1 RFPDAL
7 SKTIPLWCATLN
19 RARMHLLPP
28 ASDNSSVSVEEW
40 DRQGQLFT
48 SPQAVGP
55 SEHAQIAAKIEA
67 WAKDLA
73 TSSYDLT
80 ALKALD
86 RPLRPFF
93 VSPAST
99 LTYSPASAFT
109 SCYPII
115 CASASKLAEE
125 ADGMERTRGFT
136 YVQGSGDDHE
146 AWSKGLTP
154 RVFWEHAD
162 EILSAS
168 REDIDAVIARIL
180 NESSLPAS
188 LAATSL
194 SPTAFTQIRAT
205 KIHLRFA
212 ADPSIDI
219 PAGLSH
225 ITITVSKTAA
235 VSVEMPT
242 PKDLVARPGKA
253 GYATFFAGLE
263 PSLELATKAIKGGRG
278 VAVTVARCE
287 SQSEAN
293 DLGVAV
299 ALILLVRLFD
309 GNGQLLDAAQGTN
322 FIRTRLQ
329 WILEAFPTV
338 NPSRAVLNRV
348 NEARDHWRPLLLI
361 PLGLVIVFVN
371 NIRVFHCVLDFM
383 RANPLP
389 CRSTSAH
396 LGLALRDQK
405 CRTPPEPAP
414 LPPYYSAH
422 TPRIRPSPLFRSPAS
437 KSLPPCPAQNAP
449 IVSTS
454 PAPAPPRGLL
464 SGAEERWHS
473 VTPDPFHCP
482 QLADD
487 ELTSHRNAYLPH
499 THPRTRN
506 ILDIPTD
513 LSKREFVPW
522 TITRYKIVAMDP
534 DEPDS
539 LPNAYSLRAM
549 HRADAGKVQR
559 RMKRAKGKGKGKGKE
574 NETGKELLAKIDRW
588 HDPYEPFW
596 GEQSDDSS
604 SDDEP
609 AVGFG
614 ALAVPAIRTERERR
628 RRRRAEGR
636 PEEDDDGDESWG

>member
-1 RFPDAL
+1 MEFASGSTLVFPQAVDSLQADRGVIRSQLRDTYNRLHSIAADADFVEDDVARAYPDFPVIVTDYSPFIGPANQRAGAWYVKPSDDHAHAYFKTPDLMNCTDRSTDGHTNEHHFNLRRANLALLPLVKERKGIVLVDSTRRGKRFPDAL

-180 NESSLPAS
+180 DDSSLSAS
-188 LAATSL
+188 LATTSL
-194 SPTAFTQIRAT
+194 SPTVFTQIRAT

-212 ADPSIDI
+212 ADPSTDI
-219 PAGLSH
+219 PADISH

-253 GYATFFAGLE
+253 GYATFFAAIE
-263 PSLELATKAIKGGRG
+263 PSLELATKAIKEGRG

-299 ALILLVRLFD
+299 ALILLVSKD
-309 GNGQLLDAAQGTN
+309 

-348 NEARDHWRPLLLI
+348 NEYIMPGR
-361 PLGLVIVFVN
+361 
-371 NIRVFHCVLDFM
+371 
-383 RANPLP
+383 
-389 CRSTSAH
+389 
-396 LGLALRDQK
+396 
-405 CRTPPEPAP
+405 
-414 LPPYYSAH
+414 
-422 TPRIRPSPLFRSPAS
+422 
-437 KSLPPCPAQNAP
+437 
-449 IVSTS
+449 
-454 PAPAPPRGLL
+454 RGN
-464 SGAEERWHS
+464 
-473 VTPDPFHCP
+473 V
-482 QLADD
+482 
-487 ELTSHRNAYLPH
+487 
-499 THPRTRN
+499 
-506 ILDIPTD
+506 
-513 LSKREFVPW
+513 
-522 TITRYKIVAMDP
+522 
-534 DEPDS
+534 
-539 LPNAYSLRAM
+539 
-549 HRADAGKVQR
+549 
-559 RMKRAKGKGKGKGKE
+559 
-574 NETGKELLAKIDRW
+574 
-588 HDPYEPFW
+588 
-596 GEQSDDSS
+596 
-604 SDDEP
+604 
-609 AVGFG
+609 
-614 ALAVPAIRTERERR
+614 
-628 RRRRAEGR
+628 
-636 PEEDDDGDESWG
+636 